1 MKETIKRMKGKIFL
15 WLKEPNNIVLF
26 VIIFGCKKLIKK
38 EETKNKILL
47 AVGIFGII
55 EGNLIIIIVVYL
67 GVFLFG
73 HLVGWL
79 LYLKNRFFS

>member
-15 WLKEPNNIVLF
+15 WLKEPNNFVLF
-26 VIIFGCKKLIKK
+26 V
-38 EETKNKILL
+38 ILL

>member
-26 VIIFGCKKLIKK
+26 VI
-38 EETKNKILL
+38 LL

-67 GVFLFG
+67 GVFFWSFGRLATLF
-73 HLVGWL
+73 
-79 LYLKNRFFS
+79 KKQIF